1 MASVLVF
8 QVYIGSNCLEKKF
21 QTVISGMQIGG
32 ASVQNHVSGLWI
44 GTSIKI
50 IIECLI

>member
-8 QVYIGSNCLEKKF
+8 QVYFGSNCLEIKF
-21 QTVISGMQIGG
+21 QMVISNMQIGG
-32 ASVQNHVSGLWI
+32 VFVQNHVSGLWI
-44 GTSIKI
+44 ATPIKM